1 MPAILFASVISRVDY
16 LRIIAATDSL
26 AVQKE
31 NEGSYSMRGKVYG
44 EPVPRK
50 AQVYRPAWTAELNR
64 SILKEDLWL
73 AISLLPICGCNNI
86 HAALLCIF
94 LSCGISSDIRADM
107 FCSFQFADAFSCG
120 IFHSNICAT
129 AYFS

>member
-1 MPAILFASVISRVDY
+1 MVSLSPERLKSTVETAPAI
-16 LRIIAATDSL
+16 
-26 AVQKE
+26 
-31 NEGSYSMRGKVYG
+31 
-44 EPVPRK
+44 P
-50 AQVYRPAWTAELNR
+50 TAELNR

-86 HAALLCIF
+86 HVALLCIF